1 VVKPADKAQALA
13 ARVEATGGDGDAG
26 ALGPPD
32 ERVLGDIA
40 HEMGNHLHKLY
51 YWTDYLRAQVAGRGE
66 PEAAAVEMLAGAVE
80 RLETFMR
87 MILEY
92 FAPARLCFTKVK
104 VADLV
109 DGLASKLPGRRLR
122 LEGLDGLGETTVFAD
137 AGLLAHAI
145 RTVFERAASTLVAED
160 EMVVKVTGANR
171 REYHGVEVEFC
182 GGASSAGGRLKNGID
197 MAVAEKFLLMHGAE
211 LSEREGTPRSLVV
224 FLPLYT

>member
-1 VVKPADKAQALA
+1 MKPADKAHALA
-13 ARVEATGGDGDAG
+13 APLEGTPSNGDAG

-66 PEAAAVEMLAGAVE
+66 PETAAVEMLAGAVE
-80 RLETFMR
+80 RLENFMR
-87 MILEY
+87 MMLEY

-109 DGLASKLPGRRLR
+109 DGLTSRLPGRRLR
-122 LEGLDGLGETTVFAD
+122 LEGFDVYGETTVFAD
-137 AGLLAHAI
+137 AGLLAHAV

-160 EMVVKVTGANR
+160 EMVVRVTGASR
-171 REYHGVEVEFC
+171 REYRGVEVEFR
-182 GGASSAGGRLKNGID
+182 GGASTSAGRLKNGID

-211 LSEREGTPRSLVV
+211 LSEREAATPSLVV

>member
-1 VVKPADKAQALA
+1 VVKPVERAHAF
-13 ARVEATGGDGDAG
+13 ARAPKDGEGASDAT

-32 ERVLGDIA
+32 ERVLGEIA

-51 YWTDYLRAQVAGRGE
+51 YWTDYLRSQVAGRGE
-66 PEAAAVEMLAGAVE
+66 PEIAAVDMLSGAVE

-109 DGLASKLPGRRLR
+109 GGLAAKLPGRRLR
-122 LEGLDGLGETTVFAD
+122 CEGIDVFGETTVFAD

-160 EMVVKVTGANR
+160 EMVVRVTGASR
-171 REYHGVEVEFC
+171 REYQGVEVEFC
-182 GGASSAGGRLKNGID
+182 GEVSAAGGSLKSGIE
-197 MAVAEKFLLMHGAE
+197 MAVAEKFLLMHGGE
-211 LSEREGTPRSLVV
+211 LFERESAPRSLVV

>member
-1 VVKPADKAQALA
+1 VVKPVERAHALA
-13 ARVEATGGDGDAG
+13 RAPINGEGPSDTT

-32 ERVLGDIA
+32 ERVLGEIA

-51 YWTDYLRAQVAGRGE
+51 YWTDYLRSQVAGRGE
-66 PEAAAVEMLAGAVE
+66 PEVAAVDMLSGAVE
-80 RLETFMR
+80 RLETFTR

-109 DGLASKLPGRRLR
+109 DGLAAKLPGRRLR
-122 LEGLDGLGETTVFAD
+122 CEGIDAFGETTVFAD

-160 EMVVKVTGANR
+160 EMVVRVMDASR
-171 REYHGVEVEFC
+171 REYQGVEVEFC
-182 GGASSAGGRLKNGID
+182 GGASAAGGRLKSGIE
-197 MAVAEKFLLMHGAE
+197 MAVAEKFLLMHGGE
-211 LSEREGTPRSLVV
+211 LSERESAPRSLVV